1 MLVPKLLV
9 LTVALALLA
18 PQSAAAAT
26 VEVTAGSTIN
36 TISGNGKAGFSGDGG
51 PASAAQLNLPRDSA
65 IGPDGSIYI
74 ADTYNNRVRKIA
86 PDGTMSTVAGNGS
99 QDYNG
104 DNIPATSAGL
114 AWPHDVFVDANNTLY
129 IADSDHHRVRKV
141 VNGVITT
148 IAGNGNLGSTGDGG
162 PAVQATL
169 KNPKSVFAFKNYIY
183 IAGLDDRVRRVNR
196 TTGVI
201 EPYVGTGVGGYSG
214 DGGPATA
221 AQIDTPQ
228 RIQVDSVGNLY
239 IADTHNCAVRR
250 VDAKTQV
257 ITTVA
262 GTGVPGLSG
271 DGGPATSAQLDN
283 PRGLALFGDTVL
295 YVADSNNARVRKI
308 DLVTGSIAAIAG
320 TVQGD
325 AGDGGPA
332 GLSQLTQ
339 PRGLSVTPEGDLL
352 VADTFNSRLRR
363 IKAMPTSPIA
373 FRAAASV
380 VGNAATA
387 QITVPATVQVGD
399 TMIASFTQAT
409 PGIVKGPEAL
419 GWQQVAQVSD
429 TKSESSSTVWTKV
442 ATATDAGSVLSVGS
456 SAAVKYVMALSVY
469 SGVDQGSPVVS
480 VTSAVE
486 SVNRTSHATPV
497 VEAVPTGAWIVSQ
510 WSDKS
515 SATTDWIQPLG
526 QRPRVEAFA
535 PGTGRVSVLVTDG
548 ARPVAGGT
556 QPAQTAIANSPSAK
570 AVMWSIVLRP

>member
-1 MLVPKLLV
+1 MPKL
-9 LTVALALLA
+9 VALSLA
-18 PQSAAAAT
+18 FSVLSSQSAAAAT
-26 VEVTAGSTIN
+26 VEVTAGSSITTIA
-36 TISGNGKAGFSGDGG
+36 GNGKAGFAGDGG

-99 QDYNG
+99 QEYNG

-114 AWPHDVFVDANNTLY
+114 AWPHDVFVDAGNVLY
-129 IADSDHHRVRKV
+129 IADSDHHRIRKV

-148 IAGNGNLGSTGDGG
+148 IAGNGNIGSTGDGG

-169 KNPKSVFAFKNYIY
+169 KNPKSVFVFKNYIY

-228 RIQVDSVGNLY
+228 RIQIDSVGNLY

-262 GTGVPGLSG
+262 GTGLPGLSG

-308 DLVTGSIAAIAG
+308 DLITGSIAAIAG

-373 FRAAASV
+373 FRAAGSV

-387 QITVPATVQVGD
+387 QIAVPATVQVGD

-419 GWQQVAQVSD
+419 GWEQVAQVSD
-429 TKSESSSTVWTKV
+429 AKGESSTTVWTKV
-442 ATATDAGSVLSVGS
+442 ATATDAGSSLSVGS
-456 SAAVKYVMALSVY
+456 SAAVKYVVALSVY

-486 SVNRTSHATPV
+486 TVSRTSHSTPV
-497 VEAVPTGAWIVSQ
+497 VQGVPTGAWIVSQ

-526 QRPRVEAFA
+526 QRPRVEALA
-535 PGTGRVSVLVTDG
+535 PGSGRVSVLVTDG

-556 QPAQTAIANSPSAK
+556 QPAQTATANSASAK